1 MTADPLRSDFLPSWN
16 AGATKQAIV
25 DFLAA
30 AREVPVAD
38 RVAVLD
44 NDGTLWCEKP
54 NYPQLEFLLGE
65 LARAV
70 GDDPSLAAREEYR
83 ALIEGDTAAQSE
95 LGLERIALALIE
107 LCAGISPDEFDASVR
122 AFFARARHRDRG
134 VPLSDIRYQPMLEV
148 LDELRRAEF
157 DVFIVTGGGTEF
169 VRAIGDEFYGVAPD
183 RVLGTQASY
192 DFVRDT
198 DGRAGLIRNADLV
211 AADANE
217 GAAKAINIQRA
228 LGRRPIF
235 AAGNSPGDGEMLDYA
250 MAADG
255 PTLALLVDHDDA
267 EREYA
272 YEGEAATFET
282 TGSFLEV
289 ATAHGWTVASIRND
303 WATVFASGRPGR

>member
-1 MTADPLRSDFLPSWN
+1 MSAAMLPSWN
-16 AGATKQAIV
+16 DGATKQAIV

-70 GDDPSLAAREEYR
+70 GANPSLAQREEYR

-107 LCAGISPDEFDASVR
+107 LCAGISPEEFDASVR
-122 AFFARARHRDRG
+122 SFFATARHRDRG
-134 VPLSDIRYQPMLEV
+134 VPLSEMRYQPMLEL

-169 VRAIGDEFYGVAPD
+169 VRAIGIEFYGVAPD

-192 DFVRDT
+192 DFVRGT

-217 GAAKAINIQRA
+217 GATKVINIRRA

-235 AAGNSPGDGEMLDYA
+235 AAGNSPGDAEMLDYA
-250 MAADG
+250 MAANG
-255 PTLALLVDHDDA
+255 PTLALLVDHDDVD
-267 EREYA
+267 REYR
-272 YEGEAATFET
+272 YEGEAATFES
-282 TGSFLEV
+282 TGSFLDV
-289 ATAHGWTVASIRND
+289 AAAHRWTIASMRND
-303 WATVFASGRPGR
+303 WATVSASDRPGR

>member
-1 MTADPLRSDFLPSWN
+1 MTIDYLPSWN
-16 AGATKQAIV
+16 DGPTKQALV

-30 AREVPVAD
+30 ARDVPVAE

-54 NYPQLEFLLGE
+54 NYPQLEFLLAE
-65 LARAV
+65 LGRAV
-70 GDDPSLAAREEYR
+70 GADPTLAQREEYR
-83 ALIEGDTAAQSE
+83 ALIDGDTAAQSE

-107 LCAGISPDEFDASVR
+107 LCSGISPDDFDARVR
-122 AFFARARHRDRG
+122 AFFASARHRDRG
-134 VPLSDIRYQPMLEV
+134 VPLAEIRYQPMLEL

-169 VRAIGDEFYGVAPD
+169 VRAIGNEFYGVAPD

-192 DFVRDT
+192 DFVRDA

-217 GAAKAINIQRA
+217 GAAKVVNIQRA

-235 AAGNSPGDGEMLDYA
+235 AAGNSPGDAEMLDYA
-250 MAADG
+250 LASDG

-267 EREYA
+267 DREYR
-272 YEGEAATFET
+272 YESVAATFET
-282 TGSFLEV
+282 TGSFLDL
-289 ATAHGWTVASIRND
+289 ATAHGWTVASMRDD
-303 WATVFASGRPGR
+303 WASVFASDRPAP

>member
-1 MTADPLRSDFLPSWN
+1 MAIDSLPSWN
-16 AGATKQAIV
+16 DGATKQALV
-25 DFLAA
+25 DFLVA
-30 AREVPVAD
+30 AREVPVVE

-70 GDDPSLAAREEYR
+70 GADPSLARREEYR
-83 ALIEGDTAAQSE
+83 ALIEGDTVAQSE
-95 LGLERIALALIE
+95 LGLERIAVALIE
-107 LCAGISPDEFDASVR
+107 LCAGISPEEFDAGVR
-122 AFFARARHRDRG
+122 AFFAAARHRDRA
-134 VPLSDIRYQPMLEV
+134 VPFAELRYQPMLEL

-192 DFVRDT
+192 DFVRDEQ
-198 DGRAGLIRNADLV
+198 GRARLIRNADLV

-217 GAAKAINIQRA
+217 GAAKVVNIQRT

-267 EREYA
+267 DREYA
-272 YEGEAATFET
+272 YESVAATFET
-282 TGSFLEV
+282 TGSFLDLAV
-289 ATAHGWTVASIRND
+289 AHGWTVASMRND
-303 WATVFASGRPGR
+303 WANVFVSD

>member
-1 MTADPLRSDFLPSWN
+1 MSAAMLPSWN
-16 AGATKQAIV
+16 DGATKQAIV

-30 AREVPVAD
+30 ARGVPVAD

-70 GDDPSLAAREEYR
+70 GADPSLAAREEYR

-107 LCAGISPDEFDASVR
+107 LCAGISPEEFDASVR
-122 AFFARARHRDRG
+122 AFFDTARHRDRG
-134 VPLSDIRYQPMLEV
+134 VPLAEIRYQPMLEL

-169 VRAIGDEFYGVAPD
+169 VRAIGDEFYGVAPE

-192 DFVRDT
+192 DFVRDG

-217 GAAKAINIQRA
+217 GATKVVNIQRA

-235 AAGNSPGDGEMLDYA
+235 AAGNSPGDGEMLDYT

-267 EREYA
+267 DREYR
-272 YEGEAATFET
+272 YEGVAATFET
-282 TGSFLEV
+282 TGSFLDL
-289 ATAHGWTVASIRND
+289 AAAHGWTVASIRDD
-303 WATVFASGRPGR
+303 WATVYAADRREP

>member
-1 MTADPLRSDFLPSWN
+1 MTIDHLPSWN
-16 AGATKQAIV
+16 DGATKQAIV

-30 AREVPVAD
+30 ARDVPVVD

-70 GDDPSLAAREEYR
+70 EVDPSLASRAEYR
-83 ALIEGDTAAQSE
+83 ALIEGDTVAQSE
-95 LGLERIALALIE
+95 LGLERIAVALIE
-107 LCAGISPDEFDASVR
+107 LCAGISPEEFEAGVR
-122 AFFARARHRDRG
+122 SFFATARHRDRG
-134 VPLSDIRYQPMLEV
+134 VPLSEIRYQPMLEL

-157 DVFIVTGGGTEF
+157 AVFIVTGGGTEF
-169 VRAIGDEFYGVAPD
+169 VRAIGDDFYGVAPE

-192 DFVRDT
+192 DFVRDAG
-198 DGRAGLIRNADLV
+198 GRVGLIRNADLV

-217 GAAKAINIQRA
+217 GAAKVVNIQRA

-235 AAGNSPGDGEMLDYA
+235 AAGNSPGDAEMLDYA
-250 MAADG
+250 LAADG

-267 EREYA
+267 DREYR
-272 YEGEAATFET
+272 YESVAATFET
-282 TGSFLEV
+282 TGSFLDLAV
-289 ATAHGWTVASIRND
+289 AHGWTVASMRND
-303 WATVFASGRPGR
+303 WATVFAPDATTASHRIG